1 MQNNDFLT
9 DWGLSLVVFLPL
21 AGALLMMLIPKAEEQ
36 VHKVVALLASLASAG
51 VGAWLLVD
59 FDYDNA
65 EKLQYVVDKSWI
77 DVINSRYLL
86 GIDGLSVPLMA
97 MTLLI
102 TPLVI
107 IYSWN
112 HFPAPHN
119 PKAFLILT
127 LVLHTG
133 MLGSFI
139 AQDLILFFVFFEL
152 VLLPMYFMIGVW
164 GGEQRQY
171 AAIKFFLYTLF
182 GSALMIV
189 SFLAL
194 YFVTGGET
202 FSMVELANGVAE
214 RSASGDLSLATQV
227 LIFGGMF
234 VGFGIKVPI
243 FPFHTWLP
251 DAHTQAPTQG
261 SVILAA
267 VLLKLGTYGF
277 IRVALGILPEA
288 AVEWAPWIG
297 LVAVVGI
304 IYGALGCLAQTDMK
318 RLIAFSSVAHM
329 GFVMLGIASLTSY
342 GLNAAVF
349 GMVAHGLIT
358 GMLFFVAGSVK
369 ERFHTM
375 EIKRLGG
382 LLLQAPK
389 LGWILGFAS
398 MASLGLPGLAGFWGE
413 FPAILSAYNPGGGL
427 SEELFRVYMVV
438 AAIGTVFAA
447 GYLLWLFQR
456 VAFGTPTEEF
466 AKEHVHDVERPE
478 WIAWLPML
486 LLILVLGIVPGIIFE
501 VTDPAMSVLGD
512 TFAALGH

>member
-1 MQNNDFLT
+1 
-9 DWGLSLVVFLPL
+9 
-21 AGALLMMLIPKAEEQ
+21 
-36 VHKVVALLASLASAG
+36 
-51 VGAWLLVD
+51 
-59 FDYDNA
+59 
-65 EKLQYVVDKSWI
+65 
-77 DVINSRYLL
+77 
-86 GIDGLSVPLMA
+86 
-97 MTLLI
+97 
-102 TPLVI
+102 
-107 IYSWN
+107 
-112 HFPAPHN
+112 
-119 PKAFLILT
+119 
-127 LVLHTG
+127 
-133 MLGSFI
+133 
-139 AQDLILFFVFFEL
+139 
-152 VLLPMYFMIGVW
+152 
-164 GGEQRQY
+164 
-171 AAIKFFLYTLF
+171 
-182 GSALMIV
+182 
-189 SFLAL
+189 
-194 YFVTGGET
+194 
-202 FSMVELANGVAE
+202 
-214 RSASGDLSLATQV
+214 
-227 LIFGGMF
+227 
-234 VGFGIKVPI
+234 
-243 FPFHTWLP
+243 
-251 DAHTQAPTQG
+251 
-261 SVILAA
+261 
-267 VLLKLGTYGF
+267 
-277 IRVALGILPEA
+277 
-288 AVEWAPWIG
+288 
-297 LVAVVGI
+297 
-304 IYGALGCLAQTDMK
+304 MK

-329 GFVMLGIASLTSY
+329 GFVMLGIATLTDF